1 MEKRYFALGLFILAF
16 LLFFNYAS
24 AQLDSGIDES
34 GFEEE
39 ADRILN
45 ATKPLR
51 EITQEGRWEYLGEQ
65 WKELL
70 LKNKAVSA
78 VDAGFK
84 RLNFLFFFF
93 LGQDYELSLTLVF
106 VFLLWVFFF
115 TMFGKI
121 VSNFS
126 TFNPNVSY
134 ILAFCMATI
143 LAHLKAYKMI
153 SLVLFNIIFFRE
165 GVWGWIFLVLF
176 FALYFIVL
184 IFINRII
191 WKLGRLTKRTKE
203 EQENLEIFFTMK
215 QQDL

>member
-1 MEKRYFALGLFILAF
+1 MEKRYFALGLFLLAF

-106 VFLLWVFFF
+106 V
-115 TMFGKI
+115 
-121 VSNFS
+121 
-126 TFNPNVSY
+126 
-134 ILAFCMATI
+134 
-143 LAHLKAYKMI
+143 
-153 SLVLFNIIFFRE
+153 
-165 GVWGWIFLVLF
+165 
-176 FALYFIVL
+176 
-184 IFINRII
+184 
-191 WKLGRLTKRTKE
+191 
-203 EQENLEIFFTMK
+203 
-215 QQDL
+215 